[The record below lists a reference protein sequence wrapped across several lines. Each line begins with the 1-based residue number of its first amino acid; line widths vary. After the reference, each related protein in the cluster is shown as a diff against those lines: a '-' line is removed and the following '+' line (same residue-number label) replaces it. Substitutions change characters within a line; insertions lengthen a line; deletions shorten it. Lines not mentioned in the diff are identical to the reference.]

1 MLMQVGG
8 RVTTQM
14 RCFLAFGRQSDNV
27 NVVRKCL
34 LSSSSSAGSTTTP
47 TSTSNTDNTKAKH
60 QSDGST
66 NKVKRIPD
74 SEIKKSVFISQSS
87 DIFTNLALE
96 DWLYKNF
103 DFTHHHVLLL
113 WANNPCVVI
122 GRHQNPFTE
131 SNVSKLLDK
140 GIVLARRNSGGGA
153 VYHDKG
159 NLNCTF
165 FTPRERYNRKYNL
178 NILTRALFR
187 EWAIKSE
194 INKRD
199 DIVISGK
206 KISGTAAKLGHP
218 NAYHHCTLLVNSNKL
233 HLSEALAREEAN
245 YISKA
250 TASVRSPIKN
260 LNDVNRAVNVPQLLS
275 AVGYEYLRTSA
286 TELTDGG
293 QDQTM
298 KQRGFQLVNPT
309 EKWFPG
315 INEIRDL
322 FGSWDWVYG
331 NTPKFQVEKE
341 INLKADEKEHKM
353 ILRIDVEKGL
363 ISEMTITMPTNEAVP
378 IVSELQGKPYNEDNL
393 QGILGALKM
402 VSTEN
407 VKQAMNG
414 F

>member
-8 RVTTQM
+8 RVANPI
-14 RCFLAFGRQSDNV
+14 RCFLNFRRQSD

-34 LSSSSSAGSTTTP
+34 MSSSSSAGGTTT
-47 TSTSNTDNTKAKH
+47 TTSNTDNNNQQQ
-60 QSDGST
+60 QSDGSNV
-66 NKVKRIPD
+66 NKVKKITD

-103 DFTHHHVLLL
+103 DFSHHHVLLL

-194 INKRD
+194 INNRD

-233 HLSEALAREEAN
+233 HLSEALVREEAN

-275 AVGYEYLRTSA
+275 AVGYEFLRTNA

-293 QDQTM
+293 QEQTQ
-298 KQRGFQLVNPT
+298 KQQGFQLVNPT

-322 FGSWDWVYG
+322 FGSWEWVYG

-363 ISEMTITMPTNEAVP
+363 MSDITITMPTNEVVP
-378 IVSELQGKPYNEDNL
+378 IVSELKDKPYNEDNL
-393 QGILGALKM
+393 QGIIGALKM
-402 VSTEN
+402 VSTDN

>member
-1 MLMQVGG
+1 MQIGG
-8 RVTTQM
+8 RVATPM
-14 RCFLAFGRQSDNV
+14 RCFLAVSGHGQRNND
-27 NVVRKCL
+27 VVRKCL
-34 LSSSSSAGSTTTP
+34 LSTSSFSSSSSSSSA
-47 TSTSNTDNTKAKH
+47 TSGNGDNINNTQA
-60 QSDGST
+60 DG
-66 NKVKRIPD
+66 NVKKVKKIPD

-103 DFTHHHVLLL
+103 DFKQHHVLLL

-122 GRHQNPFTE
+122 GRYQNPFSE
-131 SNVSKLLDK
+131 SNVSKLVEK

-199 DIVISGK
+199 DIVIGEK

-218 NAYHHCTLLVNSNKL
+218 TAYHHCTLLVNSNKL
-233 HLSEALAREEAN
+233 HLSEALVHEEAN

-250 TASVRSPIKN
+250 TASVKSPIKN

-275 AVGYEYLRTSA
+275 AVGYEFLRTHA
-286 TELTDGG
+286 TELIDGG
-293 QDQTM
+293 QEHIM
-298 KQRGFQLVNPT
+298 KQQGFQLVNPT

-315 INEIRDL
+315 INEIRDT
-322 FGSWDWVYG
+322 FQSWDWVYG
-331 NTPKFQVEKE
+331 NTPKFCVEKE
-341 INLKADEKEHKM
+341 INMRAEEKDYKM
-353 ILRIDVEKGL
+353 LLRVDVEKGL
-363 ISEMTITMPTNEAVP
+363 IADISITMPSNEVVP
-378 IVSELQGKPYNEDNL
+378 IVCELKDKPYNEENL
-393 QGILGALKM
+393 QGIIGALKM
-402 VSTEN
+402 VSTDN

-414 F
+414 I